1 MTFLDTGSLA
11 VFTLILASGQ
21 VVFKRV
27 GLALQGQSGLD
38 AILVAVRQPSLY
50 AALVLYAAATLLWI
64 WILSRVTLMQ
74 AYPWV
79 AVGTIIVPLL
89 GWLQFG
95 ERVAPVFWLGV
106 ALIIAGVGVTQY
118 ASQLP
123 QGSPSAAGDHLK

>member
-1 MTFLDTGSLA
+1 MTLLDTGSLA

-21 VVFKRV
+21 ILFKRV

-123 QGSPSAAGDHLK
+123 RGSPSAASDQLK

>member
-1 MTFLDTGSLA
+1 
-11 VFTLILASGQ
+11 
-21 VVFKRV
+21 
-27 GLALQGQSGLD
+27 
-38 AILVAVRQPSLY
+38 
-50 AALVLYAAATLLWI
+50 
-64 WILSRVTLMQ
+64 MQ